1 MGGSAWSSVSRVSD
15 SGRPCVFGNGGVCL
29 VVVVGVVGMSV
40 VSLVLFCEQLCVV
53 CLATSRYILVPVSLY
68 SFLRPRWKPAL
79 FT

>member
-1 MGGSAWSSVSRVSD
+1 MGGSAWSSMSWVGD

-29 VVVVGVVGMSV
+29 VVVVGVVDMSA
-40 VSLVLFCEQLCVV
+40 VSLVLFCEQSCVV

-68 SFLRPRWKPAL
+68 NYLRLRWKPAL